1 MIIDK
6 VENFGRY
13 VNLHPDF
20 GKIASILTSENLAGK
35 PAGRITYEKVDFYI
49 NIDETE
55 LRPANVAYPEVHD
68 EYIDIQLPLTQP
80 EEMGWMPRSECKE
93 LREVREG
100 KDISFYNELPETIF
114 KVSPGQFV
122 IFFPEDAH
130 SPIIGKGWTKK
141 AIVKV
146 RIK

>member
-20 GKIASILTSENLAGK
+20 RKISLILASEDLASK
-35 PAGRITYEKVDFYI
+35 PAGRLTYEGENFYI
-49 NIDETE
+49 NIDEVD
-55 LRPANVAYPEVHD
+55 LRPYETAYPEVHD
-68 EYIDIQLPLTQP
+68 EYIDIQLPLTRA
-80 EEMGWMPRSECKE
+80 EEMGWMPRSECKSV
-93 LREVREG
+93 REVREG
-100 KDISFYNELPETIF
+100 KDIAFYNELPANKFRVE
-114 KVSPGQFV
+114 PGQFV

-130 SPIIGKGWTKK
+130 SPIIGEGRTKK

-146 RIK
+146 HI